1 MGYIFRDHMKK
12 DLIMNKLFDEQ
23 NNNKKRPVL
32 GSPWPGGVT

>member
-23 NNNKKRPVL
+23 NNKKRPVL